1 MDSPFQVCPEIS
13 NPAAAA
19 AAGSDG
25 CHIIRADH
33 YPGRTANLA
42 PRGGRRARPGV
53 PGRTSP
59 PCSLLGLQLN
69 CFLSV
74 AISTIVHA
82 STIRPDEKRK
92 KLIPS
97 TPIRAPSP
105 GIPPATTVFVPT
117 AFQCTATRSLPAT
130 VRSTVTLRS
139 GMAARQDLVAAL
151 SCSRL

>member
-33 YPGRTANLA
+33 DPRRTANLA
-42 PRGGRRARPGV
+42 PRGGCLARPEA
-53 PGRTSP
+53 PGRASSSGT
-59 PCSLLGLQLN
+59 LLSLQLN

-92 KLIPS
+92 KVIPS
-97 TPIRAPSP
+97 IPIRAPLP

-117 AFQCTATRSLPAT
+117 ALQCTATRSLPAT

-139 GMAARQDLVAAL
+139 GMAARQDLLAAL
-151 SCSRL
+151 SCSRV